1 MLREVRQEL
10 DRIED
15 FLMQSNQASADLA
28 MILSALRGPDHVERG
43 YEEDSI
49 KERTTSPLR
58 TMVFPRL
65 YEAAMFWAG
74 SKRIRSTT
82 NIWRKFSRRCWGMRP
97 ASEFK
102 VNFTDGDPRNNH
114 FLLYIELAKEAID
127 RKDP

>member
-28 MILSALRGPDHVERG
+28 MILSALRGPDFPDF
-43 YEEDSI
+43 EDSI

-65 YEAAMFWAG
+65 YEVAMVWIG
-74 SKRIRSTT
+74 NERVRSTT
-82 NIWRKFSRRCWGMRP
+82 NIWKKFSRRCWSMRP
-97 ASEFK
+97 INEFK
-102 VNFTDGDPRNNH
+102 VNFTDRDPRNSH
-114 FLLYIELAKEAID
+114 FLLHIELAKEAID
-127 RKDP
+127 R